1 MMSEKNIAEAK
12 GSFLKRVAVD
22 HEVNVF
28 DRAVHGKINFSSV
41 TLNPIAD
48 VCLSTGFAVRGD
60 QNSQFE
66 KDNKIV
72 AAEYTINWFK
82 KHLA

>member
-28 DRAVHGKINFSSV
+28 DRAVHGKINFSLCDSV
-41 TLNPIAD
+41 LMRA
-48 VCLSTGFAVRGD
+48 CLQA
-60 QNSQFE
+60 SQFVVIIT
-66 KDNKIV
+66 NNSRR
-72 AAEYTINWFK
+72 TTRS
-82 KHLA
+82 